1 MLEYQM
7 IVDTAS
13 SQTFHYFPF
22 FPYSPGSLHR
32 ENVVIEMGIP
42 QLFIKIALHKW

>member
-13 SQTFHYFPF
+13 SQTFHYFTIIVLAR
-22 FPYSPGSLHR
+22 SIGKML
-32 ENVVIEMGIP
+32 
-42 QLFIKIALHKW
+42 